1 MNVPEYPF
9 FVYLPSSPPTPPP
22 GEPVDSP
29 LASPREIDPVLD
41 TPQEIEKW
49 LLARKKQ
56 FPSKNKVQE
65 DKDADTVQVKRGDL
79 SKLEIRMRKRMA
91 LMRKFYKKIEDKP
104 GKNPFLK
111 YMYLRKKLT
120 NNTVL
125 KEQRILL
132 QCIRYIVENNF
143 FDGNTDKIT

>member
-1 MNVPEYPF
+1 MNVPEYPY
-9 FVYLPSSPPTPPP
+9 FVYLPSAPPTPPP
-22 GEPVDSP
+22 GEPIDSP

-49 LLARKKQ
+49 LNARKKQ
-56 FPSKNKVQE
+56 FPTKTKVQE
-65 DKDADTVQVKRGDL
+65 DNEADKVQVKRGDL

-91 LMRKFYKKIEDKP
+91 LMKKFYKKTEERP

-111 YMYLRKKLT
+111 FMHLRKKLT

-132 QCIRYIVENNF
+132 QCIRYVVENGF
-143 FDGNTDKIT
+143 FDSDT